1 VRTSAPSP
9 SPALRPLARSADG
22 VVPELETAPRKLG
35 RPAIEHDAGRPR
47 RFVIA
52 LLVTAA
58 AVLLAVLAFDA
69 AVDPWGQLGTDLFP
83 SLIPTDRPV
92 KAKLV
97 DRLAAPPQLIVFG
110 SSRALKID
118 PAYLQQ
124 KLGQRGFNAGV
135 SDGEPEDAWAFLNL
149 IHSRFPN
156 ARPHFLYMLDV
167 EAFRGTPDPG
177 VLDTSQL
184 ARYVPAGQRWSARLH
199 GVLPLLSW
207 KGLHASARVFR
218 KSVVGN
224 GIPLRNT
231 VFAANGF
238 RATDIHDIARA
249 RGSSLAEQLRA
260 SEGLYS
266 WVYRTLYHRL
276 SPTQE
281 SYFERTLAKMDAWGA
296 PPVIVLTPIHP
307 QMRKVLG
314 PLGWNV
320 RYRQV
325 RAYLRALSTRYRF
338 TVLDMTSIS
347 SFGGSPRLF
356 YDGFHL
362 TIPNMHRLL
371 DTLVRKERSA
381 L

>member
-1 VRTSAPSP
+1 VRVSAPP
-9 SPALRPLARSADG
+9 SSTVPHPLAEVAGD
-22 VVPELETAPRKLG
+22 VPDLETVPRKLG
-35 RPAIEHDAGRPR
+35 RPLLEHAPGEPR
-47 RFVIA
+47 RFVA
-52 LLVTAA
+52 GMLVAA
-58 AVLLAVLAFDA
+58 ATLLLAVLAFDVV
-69 AVDPWGQLGTDLFP
+69 VDPWGQLGTGLFP

-92 KAKLV
+92 KAGLI
-97 DRLAAPPQLIVFG
+97 DRLAGAPQLVIFG
-110 SSRALKID
+110 SSRSLKIN
-118 PAYLQQ
+118 PTYLQRR
-124 KLGQRGFNAGV
+124 LGQPGFNAGV

-149 IHSRFPN
+149 IHSRFPQ
-156 ARPHFLYMLDV
+156 AHPHFLYMLDV

-177 VLDTSQL
+177 VLDTPQL
-184 ARYVPAGQRWSARLH
+184 ARSIPFDQRWLARAH

-207 KGLHASARVFR
+207 KGVRASMRVFR
-218 KSVVGN
+218 KTVFGN

-231 VFAANGF
+231 GFTANGF
-238 RATDIHDIARA
+238 RRIDSHDIARA
-249 RGSSLAEQLRA
+249 RGSTFADQLRG
-260 SEGLYS
+260 SEALYS

-281 SYFERTLAKMDAWGA
+281 RYFERTLAKMEAWGE

-307 QMRKVLG
+307 AMRAVLG

-320 RYRQV
+320 RHRQV
-325 RAYLRALSTRYRF
+325 LAYLDALSKRYRF
-338 TVLDMTSIS
+338 TLLDMTSLS

-371 DTLVRKERSA
+371 DTLVRKERRA